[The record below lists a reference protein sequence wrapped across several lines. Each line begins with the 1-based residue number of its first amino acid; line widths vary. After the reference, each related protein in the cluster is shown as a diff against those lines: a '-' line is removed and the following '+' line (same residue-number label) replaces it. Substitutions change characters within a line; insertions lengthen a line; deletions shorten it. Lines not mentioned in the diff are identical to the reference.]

1 MLDLLAVQSSTAN
14 ATVITLAYTLLL
26 AFVLSSII
34 GWTYERTFLGLS
46 YSRNYVQALVLSSVV
61 AATVMQAIGDNVGR
75 GLGMLGALSIV
86 RFRTSFKDP
95 RDIMFIF
102 AALGAGIG
110 CGVYAWGAAVGG
122 TLAFCIVA
130 FLLSRTGLGTKHF
143 FDGMLRFAMPNTSEP
158 RLETEKILRKNLKT
172 FILITMREVN
182 GGERIDVAYQI
193 KLKASKPAAEV
204 LAELSKVEGLSD
216 IQFMMQDATT
226 DMWGRN
232 ENGFEKHIPHF
243 FYLQAQTFYRLDSG
257 RSGRGGSGVFLPG
270 KRGPVPGHCRS
281 FGNHY

>member
-14 ATVITLAYTLLL
+14 ATLITLAYTLIL
-26 AFVLSSII
+26 AFILSSVIA
-34 GWTYERTFLGLS
+34 WTYEKTFLGLS

-102 AALGAGIG
+102 ASLGAGIG
-110 CGVYAWGAAVGG
+110 CGVFAWGAATGG
-122 TLAFCIVA
+122 TIAFCIVA

-143 FDGMLRFAMPNTSEP
+143 FDGMLRFAMPNDSAP
-158 RLETEKILRKNLKT
+158 RLAVEKILHSDLKT
-172 FILITMREVN
+172 FILITMREVD
-182 GGERIDVAYQI
+182 GGARVDVAYQVRLR
-193 KLKASKPAAEV
+193 KSKPAAEV
-204 LAELSKVEGLSD
+204 LVELSKVEGISD

-226 DMWGRN
+226 QM
-232 ENGFEKHIPHF
+232 
-243 FYLQAQTFYRLDSG
+243 
-257 RSGRGGSGVFLPG
+257 
-270 KRGPVPGHCRS
+270 
-281 FGNHY
+281 

>member
-14 ATVITLAYTLLL
+14 ATIITLAYTLLL

-122 TLAFCIVA
+122 TLAFCVVA

-158 RLETEKILRKNLKT
+158 RLETEKILR
-172 FILITMREVN
+172 
-182 GGERIDVAYQI
+182 
-193 KLKASKPAAEV
+193 
-204 LAELSKVEGLSD
+204 
-216 IQFMMQDATT
+216 
-226 DMWGRN
+226 
-232 ENGFEKHIPHF
+232 
-243 FYLQAQTFYRLDSG
+243 
-257 RSGRGGSGVFLPG
+257 
-270 KRGPVPGHCRS
+270 
-281 FGNHY
+281 

>member
-14 ATVITLAYTLLL
+14 ATIITLAYTLLL

-122 TLAFCIVA
+122 TLAFCVVA

-226 DMWGRN
+226 EM
-232 ENGFEKHIPHF
+232 
-243 FYLQAQTFYRLDSG
+243 
-257 RSGRGGSGVFLPG
+257 
-270 KRGPVPGHCRS
+270 
-281 FGNHY
+281 

>member
-14 ATVITLAYTLLL
+14 ATIITLAYTLLL

-122 TLAFCIVA
+122 TLAFCVVA

-193 KLKASKPAAEV
+193 KLKASKPAADI
-204 LAELSKVEGLSD
+204 LAELAKVEGLSD

-226 DMWGRN
+226 EM
-232 ENGFEKHIPHF
+232 
-243 FYLQAQTFYRLDSG
+243 
-257 RSGRGGSGVFLPG
+257 
-270 KRGPVPGHCRS
+270 
-281 FGNHY
+281 

>member
-14 ATVITLAYTLLL
+14 ATIITLAYTLLL

-75 GLGMLGALSIV
+75 GLGMMGALSVV

-95 RDIMFIF
+95 RDIMFVF
-102 AALGAGIG
+102 ASLGAGIG

-122 TLAFCIVA
+122 TIAFCIVA

-143 FDGMLRFAMPNTSEP
+143 FDGMLRFALPNEP
-158 RLETEKILRKNLKT
+158 KVRGQIEDIMKSSLKT
-172 FILITMREVN
+172 FILITMREVD
-182 GGERIDVAYQI
+182 GGARLDVAYQI
-193 KLKASKPAAEV
+193 RLRATKPAAEI
-204 LAELSKVEGLSD
+204 LSELSKIEGISD
-216 IQFMMQDATT
+216 VQFMMQDATT
-226 DMWGRN
+226 EM
-232 ENGFEKHIPHF
+232 
-243 FYLQAQTFYRLDSG
+243 
-257 RSGRGGSGVFLPG
+257 
-270 KRGPVPGHCRS
+270 
-281 FGNHY
+281 

>member
-14 ATVITLAYTLLL
+14 ATLITLAYTLIL
-26 AFVLSSII
+26 AFILSSVIA
-34 GWTYERTFLGLS
+34 WTYEKTFLGLS

-102 AALGAGIG
+102 ASLGAGIG
-110 CGVYAWGAAVGG
+110 CGVFAWGAATGG
-122 TLAFCIVA
+122 TIAFCIVA

-143 FDGMLRFAMPNTSEP
+143 FDGMLRFAMPNDSAP
-158 RLETEKILRKNLKT
+158 RLAVEKILHSDLKT
-172 FILITMREVN
+172 FILITMREVD
-182 GGERIDVAYQI
+182 GGARVDVAYQVRLR
-193 KLKASKPAAEV
+193 KSKPAAEV
-204 LAELSKVEGLSD
+204 LAELSKIEGISD

-226 DMWGRN
+226 QM
-232 ENGFEKHIPHF
+232 
-243 FYLQAQTFYRLDSG
+243 
-257 RSGRGGSGVFLPG
+257 
-270 KRGPVPGHCRS
+270 
-281 FGNHY
+281 

>member
-14 ATVITLAYTLLL
+14 ATIITLAYTLLL

-110 CGVYAWGAAVGG
+110 CGV
-122 TLAFCIVA
+122 
-130 FLLSRTGLGTKHF
+130 
-143 FDGMLRFAMPNTSEP
+143 
-158 RLETEKILRKNLKT
+158 
-172 FILITMREVN
+172 
-182 GGERIDVAYQI
+182 
-193 KLKASKPAAEV
+193 
-204 LAELSKVEGLSD
+204 
-216 IQFMMQDATT
+216 
-226 DMWGRN
+226 
-232 ENGFEKHIPHF
+232 
-243 FYLQAQTFYRLDSG
+243 
-257 RSGRGGSGVFLPG
+257 
-270 KRGPVPGHCRS
+270 
-281 FGNHY
+281 

>member
-14 ATVITLAYTLLL
+14 ATIITLAYTLLL

-204 LAELSKVEGLSD
+204 LAELSKVEGISD

-226 DMWGRN
+226 DM
-232 ENGFEKHIPHF
+232 
-243 FYLQAQTFYRLDSG
+243 
-257 RSGRGGSGVFLPG
+257 
-270 KRGPVPGHCRS
+270 
-281 FGNHY
+281 